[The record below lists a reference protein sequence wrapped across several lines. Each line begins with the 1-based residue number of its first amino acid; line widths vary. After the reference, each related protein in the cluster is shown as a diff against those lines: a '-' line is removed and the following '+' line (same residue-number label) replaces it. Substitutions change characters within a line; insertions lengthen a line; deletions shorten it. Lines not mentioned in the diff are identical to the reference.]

1 MTVLEYKQNMPE
13 VRKQPSGISL
23 NNVLYATDFSATSES
38 AFPYATAIC
47 RRFGSTLHLAHVLS
61 DTNVLLMTG
70 GVDYVSVDTIYEDA
84 RSEAREK
91 IQQLATRL
99 GKIPHQT
106 YLRHGQVWTN
116 LSSIVSEKNIDLIVL
131 GTHGRTGFGKLI
143 LGSVAEDILRHAPC
157 PVLTVGPRVAGRA
170 RLLNFRI
177 NGGELAPVQ
186 LDLRHILYATN
197 VTPVSSEVASFAIA
211 LATDFE
217 AQLTLMHVIE
227 KYTNPQDRPA
237 LIETGFERLQAVLP
251 RDAMLTHA
259 PEIVVEVGS
268 APECIV
274 KVARE
279 READLIVLGAYPAN
293 LTTHLPWT
301 TVHDVVAHAPCPV
314 LTVRAEGV
322 IYDRNHSFR
331 HCPSRDGCRTVRVPR
346 DSRHAG
352 VLRISR

>member
-1 MTVLEYKQNMPE
+1 MTVLQYKQDTPE
-13 VRKQPSGISL
+13 AGKQPSAISL

-38 AFPYATAIC
+38 AFSYATAIC

-91 IQQLATRL
+91 IQQLTTRL
-99 GKIPHQT
+99 GKIPCQT

-116 LSSIVSEKNIDLIVL
+116 LSSIVREENVDLIVL
-131 GTHGRTGFGKLI
+131 GTHGRTGFGKLL

-157 PVLTVGPRVAGRA
+157 PVLTVGPRVCGRA
-170 RLLNFRI
+170 RLPEFRT
-177 NGGELAPVQ
+177 NGGELAPVE
-186 LDLRHILYATN
+186 LELRHILCATN
-197 VTPVSSEVASFAIA
+197 VTPVSPDVASLAIELAKHFA
-211 LATDFE
+211 

-237 LIETGFERLQAVLP
+237 LIETGVEQLQAVVP
-251 RDAMLTHA
+251 GDAMLTLA

-279 READLIVLGAYPAN
+279 READLIVLGAHPGN

-301 TVHDVVAHAPCPV
+301 TVHDVVSHAPCPV
-314 LTVRAEGV
+314 MTVRA
-322 IYDRNHSFR
+322 
-331 HCPSRDGCRTVRVPR
+331 
-346 DSRHAG
+346 
-352 VLRISR
+352 

>member
-1 MTVLEYKQNMPE
+1 MTVLEYTQDTPE
-13 VRKQPSGISL
+13 ARKQPSAISL
-23 NNVLYATDFSATSES
+23 NNVLYATDFSARSES

-84 RSEAREK
+84 RCEAREK

-116 LSSIVSEKNIDLIVL
+116 LSSIVREKNIDLIVL

-157 PVLTVGPRVAGRA
+157 PVLTVGPRVCGRA
-170 RLLNFRI
+170 RLPNFRT
-177 NGGELAPVQ
+177 NGGELAPVE

-197 VTPVSSEVASFAIA
+197 VAPVSPEVASLAIA

-227 KYTNPQDRPA
+227 RYTNPHDRPA
-237 LIETGFERLQAVLP
+237 LIEAGAERLQAIVP
-251 RDAMLTHA
+251 RDVRLTA

-279 READLIVLGAYPAN
+279 READLIVLGAHPAN

-314 LTVRAEGV
+314 LTVRAERG
-322 IYDRNHSFR
+322 D
-331 HCPSRDGCRTVRVPR
+331 
-346 DSRHAG
+346 
-352 VLRISR
+352 L

>member
-1 MTVLEYKQNMPE
+1 MTVLEYKQDTPE
-13 VRKQPSGISL
+13 AGKQPSAISL
-23 NNVLYATDFSATSES
+23 SNVLYATDFSATSES

-91 IQQLATRL
+91 IRQLTTRL
-99 GKIPHQT
+99 GKIPRQT
-106 YLRHGQVWTN
+106 YLRHGQVWAN
-116 LSSIVSEKNIDLIVL
+116 LSSIVREKGIDLIVL
-131 GTHGRTGFGKLI
+131 GTHGRTGFGKLL
-143 LGSVAEDILRHAPC
+143 LGSVAEDILRYAPC
-157 PVLTVGPRVAGRA
+157 PVLTVGPKVRGRA
-170 RLLNFRI
+170 RLPEFRT
-177 NGGELAPVQ
+177 NGGELAPVE
-186 LDLRHILYATN
+186 LDLRHILCATN
-197 VTPVSSEVASFAIA
+197 VTPVSPEVASLAIELAKDFA
-211 LATDFE
+211 
-217 AQLTLMHVIE
+217 AQLALMHVIE

-237 LIETGFERLQAVLP
+237 LIETGVERLQAVVP

-274 KVARE
+274 KIARE
-279 READLIVLGAYPAN
+279 READLIVLGAHPAN

-314 LTVRAEGV
+314 LTVRAERG
-322 IYDRNHSFR
+322 D
-331 HCPSRDGCRTVRVPR
+331 
-346 DSRHAG
+346 
-352 VLRISR
+352 L

>member
-1 MTVLEYKQNMPE
+1 
-13 VRKQPSGISL
+13 
-23 NNVLYATDFSATSES
+23 
-38 AFPYATAIC
+38 
-47 RRFGSTLHLAHVLS
+47 
-61 DTNVLLMTG
+61 
-70 GVDYVSVDTIYEDA
+70 
-84 RSEAREK
+84 
-91 IQQLATRL
+91 
-99 GKIPHQT
+99 
-106 YLRHGQVWTN
+106 VWTN

-157 PVLTVGPRVAGRA
+157 PVLTVGPRVCGRA
-170 RLLNFRI
+170 RLPNFHT
-177 NGGELAPVQ
+177 NGRELAPVE

-197 VTPVSSEVASFAIA
+197 VAPVSPEVASLAIA

-227 KYTNPQDRPA
+227 RYTNPHDRPA
-237 LIETGFERLQAVLP
+237 LIEGGAERLQAVVP
-251 RDAMLTHA
+251 RDVRLTA

-279 READLIVLGAYPAN
+279 READLIVLGAHPAN

-314 LTVRAEGV
+314 LTVRAERG
-322 IYDRNHSFR
+322 D
-331 HCPSRDGCRTVRVPR
+331 
-346 DSRHAG
+346 
-352 VLRISR
+352 L